1 MVKKYSFGKVF
12 DTEAVVMSI
21 KAARG
26 KMPFFQQQNNDT
38 NEGLLFTYEMEKEDK
53 VYGLGEQVRGINKR
67 GHLYVSNCADDPV
80 HSEEKNSLYG
90 AHNFLLVDGKERFL
104 VFFDT
109 PEKVTFD
116 IGYTD
121 LDVLTVETT
130 KDVDCYVITGNKL
143 LDIVKE
149 FREIIG
155 QSYIAPLWAF
165 GYQQCR
171 WSYMN
176 EEEIREVVKGHRENH
191 IPLDAVYMDIDYMD
205 SYKDFTINE
214 KAFPKFDEFVEEMKK
229 EHIRLVPIIDAGVKI
244 EKGYDV
250 YEEGVK
256 NNYFCKDEEG
266 KDFVGAVWPGKV
278 HFPDFLN
285 EDARKWFGKKY
296 KFLLDKG
303 IEGFWNDMNEPA
315 IFYSDQGL
323 QEAFDYVDSIKGT
336 NIDINAFFTLKDK
349 VLGVANA
356 PADYKAFYHNTKE
369 GRIRHDKLHNV
380 YGYNMTRA
388 AGEAFDEMVPD
399 KRILMFSRAS
409 YIGMH
414 RNGGIWQGDNLAWW
428 SHLLMTIKML
438 PSLNMCGFLYT
449 GSDIGGFGVNTTED
463 LVLRW
468 LEFGVFTPLMRNH
481 AALGTRKQEAYQFK
495 NVEDFKNIIGIR
507 YGLISYIYSEYMK
520 SALNN
525 EMYAKPL
532 AFVYEDDIHA
542 KEVEDQLIIGDSIM
556 IAPIYTQNAK
566 GRYVYLPEEMM
577 AVKMRSLTEYDC
589 KVLSAGH
596 HYVDVDLN
604 EMIFFIRPNCL
615 VPLTYGGEATEEVDF
630 TTLKVLGF
638 VKKNTTYK
646 LYLDD
651 GISKDYGK
659 KENYM
664 EIQADKKGNITVNN
678 DKITIKESII
688 LNK

>member
-1 MVKKYSFGKVF
+1 
-12 DTEAVVMSI
+12 
-21 KAARG
+21 
-26 KMPFFQQQNNDT
+26 
-38 NEGLLFTYEMEKEDK
+38 
-53 VYGLGEQVRGINKR
+53 
-67 GHLYVSNCADDPV
+67 
-80 HSEEKNSLYG
+80 
-90 AHNFLLVDGKERFL
+90 
-104 VFFDT
+104 
-109 PEKVTFD
+109 
-116 IGYTD
+116 
-121 LDVLTVETT
+121 
-130 KDVDCYVITGNKL
+130 
-143 LDIVKE
+143 
-149 FREIIG
+149 
-155 QSYIAPLWAF
+155 
-165 GYQQCR
+165 
-171 WSYMN
+171 MN
-176 EEEIREVVKGHRENH
+176 EDEIREVVKGHRENN
-191 IPLDAVYMDIDYMD
+191 IPLDTVYMGIDYME

-214 KAFPKFDEFVEEMKK
+214 KAFPKFEKFVEEMKK
-229 EHIRLVPIIDAGVKI
+229 EHVRLIPIIDAGVKI

-256 NNYFCKDEEG
+256 NNYFCKDKDG

-315 IFYSDQGL
+315 IFYSDKGL
-323 QEAFDYVDSIKGT
+323 QEVFDYVDSVKGT
-336 NIDINAFFTLKDK
+336 NIDINSFFTLKDK
-349 VLGVANA
+349 VLGIANS

-369 GRIRHDKLHNV
+369 GKICHDKLHNL

-388 AGEAFDEMVPD
+388 AGEAFEEMVPD

-414 RNGGIWQGDNLAWW
+414 RNGGIWQGDNMAWW

-449 GSDIGGFGVNTTED
+449 GSDIGGFGANTTED

-468 LEFGVFTPLMRNH
+468 TEFGVFSPLMRNH
-481 AALGTRKQEAYQFK
+481 AALGTRKQEPYQFK

-507 YGLISYIYSEYMK
+507 YGLLSYIYSEYMK
-520 SALNN
+520 AALNN

-532 AFVYEDDIHA
+532 AFVYEDDAHA

-556 IAPIYTQNAK
+556 IAPVYTQNTT

-589 KVLSAGH
+589 KVLPAGH

-604 EMIFFIRPNCL
+604 ELMFFIRPNHL
-615 VPLTYGGEATEEVDF
+615 VPMTYGGESTEEVDF
-630 TTLKVLGF
+630 TTLKVFGF
-638 VKKNTTYK
+638 VKKNTSYE

-651 GISKDYGK
+651 GVSKDYGK

-664 EIQADKKGNITVNN
+664 VIKADKKGNVTVNN
-678 DKITIKESII
+678 DKITIKESVI
-688 LNK
+688 LSK